1 MAEPAP
7 QTVENHARY
16 VPLHHFVASPL
27 LLLNLFWSC
36 YRIYHV
42 VRVNGGRFD
51 LVNSIIELLV
61 AFALILLW
69 VYLRVFPLSVQDRV
83 IRLEMRLRL
92 AELLPQDLRPRIVEL
107 RPRQLIALR
116 FASDQELP
124 ELARK
129 VLDEKIAG
137 SGEIKRLVR
146 NWQPDHLR
154 V

>member
-1 MAEPAP
+1 MAEPTP
-7 QTVENHARY
+7 QTYENHSRY
-16 VPLHHFVASPL
+16 VPLHHFVASFL
-27 LLLNLFWSC
+27 LVVNLLWSC

-42 VRVNGGRFD
+42 LRAGGGRFD
-51 LVNSIIELLV
+51 LVNSGVELLV
-61 AFALILLW
+61 ALALILMW
-69 VYLRVFPLSVQDRV
+69 IYLRIFPLAVQDRV

-124 ELARK
+124 ELTRK
-129 VLDEKIAG
+129 VLDEKIADAG
-137 SGEIKRLVR
+137 AIKRMVK

-154 V
+154 A